1 MIFRVGA
8 VPSSRGVSSS
18 RHSSP
23 GAETAGRSQG
33 DVPAGDSSDLCAG
46 GVGCWVSAFLTP
58 TLGYSVPCSLLWA
71 QSPSSPITRPV
82 PPILVPFVT
91 TSYNYQAT
99 GLCSKQGL
107 AHICQSKQ
115 LQGDL
120 CILPAVCLDFIL
132 VIVICVGCSLWSPK
146 PPPGLE

>member
-1 MIFRVGA
+1 MSPAAGTAHLELRQQGGA
-8 VPSSRGVSSS
+8 
-18 RHSSP
+18 
-23 GAETAGRSQG
+23 QG

-91 TSYNYQAT
+91 TLYNYQAT